1 MLLDLGRFDEATVA
15 YKETLGRRPGRFNS
29 LFGAGRSS
37 EQAGHREEA
46 VLYYRKLAE
55 QCPNGDASRER
66 LQQAKAYLAERRN
79 SVASQKPVQ

>member
-1 MLLDLGRFDEATVA
+1 
-15 YKETLGRRPGRFNS
+15 
-29 LFGAGRSS
+29 
-37 EQAGHREEA
+37 